1 MSPSRALDPPGPL
14 VSFEDM
20 SIPVIGRPSRGRGAL
35 RRRLAAALAALPLL
49 AARPLLAPLLLAALP
64 LLAACAISPEQRAA
78 TERAWAQ
85 RDAERAAECGQRG
98 GRYISSSCLQGG
110 AP

>member
-1 MSPSRALDPPGPL
+1 MSDGRALDRPVSL
-14 VSFEDM
+14 VSPEHMRDTVM
-20 SIPVIGRPSRGRGAL
+20 RRCPRASRML
-35 RRRLAAALAALPLL
+35 RRRLAGCA
-49 AARPLLAPLLLAALP
+49 AALP
-64 LLAACAISPEQRAA
+64 LLAACTVSPEQREA

-85 RDAERAAECGQRG
+85 RDAERAAECAQRG